1 RSRSALVYDPNP
13 ATSYLMKKYL
23 LETGYSVT
31 ATDDP
36 ERAIELVRNN
46 CPALVTVNTENSEA
60 ANVLIETLSHDAL
73 ASTPAKPEPSIV
85 IVRTSG
91 DEGDRRALVAGASVA
106 LRRPFERADLQDA
119 IERAKARNRK
129 RMLVVDD
136 DQDALDLV
144 REALDGKGFEI
155 RTAMDGR
162 KVMQELEE
170 WNPDI
175 VLLDLM
181 LPELDGFE
189 VVHRMALNP
198 KWKSIPIVLMTA
210 RDLTHE
216 ERRALGTDRPRM
228 IQKGDFSRDELVAE
242 IHAALTSRNDSA
254 GTGPDVLGIQD
265 LSRSSGPVNGA
276 SEPADEF
283 GAGR

>member
-1 RSRSALVYDPNP
+1 VA
-13 ATSYLMKKYL
+13 
-23 LETGYSVT
+23 
-31 ATDDP
+31 
-36 ERAIELVRNN
+36 RAVELVRNN
-46 CPALVTVNTENSEA
+46 APAIVTVNSENTEGA
-60 ANVLIETLSHDAL
+60 YGLIQTLNHDAM
-73 ASTPAKPEPSIV
+73 AVGTARPDCCIFIAI
-85 IVRTSG
+85 TSG
-91 DEGDRRALVAGASVA
+91 DDGDRRALEAGASVA
-106 LRRPFERADLQDA
+106 LRPPFPKAGLQEA

-144 REALDGKGFEI
+144 REALDGNAFEI

-162 KVMQELEE
+162 KVIKELES

-198 KWKSIPIVLMTA
+198 NWKSIPVVLMTA

-216 ERRALGTDRPRM
+216 ERRALGTNRPRM

-242 IHAALTSRNDSA
+242 IHVALSSSGQTSEDGSDPN
-254 GTGPDVLGIQD
+254 VLGIED
-265 LSRSSGPVNGA
+265 FSRPSGPVNGA